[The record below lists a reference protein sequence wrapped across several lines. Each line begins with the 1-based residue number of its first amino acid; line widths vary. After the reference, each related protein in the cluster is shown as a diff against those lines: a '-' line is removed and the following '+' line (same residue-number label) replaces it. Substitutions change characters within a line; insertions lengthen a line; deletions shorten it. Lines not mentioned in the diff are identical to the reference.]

1 MDTVHAYGVSTTR
14 YLQTHYRDTQ
24 SWFLFVSMAADLR
37 NTFFVFFP
45 VCFHLRESVGVKLV
59 WVAVVG
65 DWLNLIFKW

>member
-1 MDTVHAYGVSTTR
+1 MDTVHSYGVSSTQ

-24 SWFLFVSMAADLR
+24 SWFLFISMAADLR

-45 VCFHLRESVGVKLV
+45 VLFHLRESVGVKLV

-65 DWLNLIFKW
+65 DWLNLIFK